1 MGFDG
6 DMESLFT
13 AQHQRL
19 RECHFLILYW
29 AAEAEVKGL
38 KYNITNAFD
47 DLKAQGITRT
57 KQSVMAYVESLN
69 MLCFI
74 DVKEERNRKNIYLA
88 EPGARALEELVKS
101 SDFKTKQ
108 SRFMEDAR

>member
-1 MGFDG
+1 
-6 DMESLFT
+6 MENLFT
-13 AQHQRL
+13 EQHRRL
-19 RECHFLILYW
+19 KECHFLILYW

-47 DLKAQGITRT
+47 DLKDLGITRT
-57 KQSVMAYVESLN
+57 KQSVMAYVESLY

-88 EPGARALEELVKS
+88 ESGALALEELVKS
-101 SDFKTKQ
+101 SNFKTKQ
-108 SRFMEDAR
+108 SRFMEGVR

>member
-1 MGFDG
+1 MD
-6 DMESLFT
+6 DLFT
-13 AQHQRL
+13 EQHRRL
-19 RECHFLILYW
+19 KECHFLILYW

-47 DLKAQGITRT
+47 DLKDLGITRT

-88 EPGARALEELVKS
+88 ESGALALEELVKENN
-101 SDFKTKQ
+101 FKTKK
-108 SRFMEDAR
+108 SRFMEGVR